1 MAFIANNG
9 NVGGAAISISGVS
22 QHDLAAGGSPQPHGG
37 ICVFLRCTVLIPIKL
52 QLLLFVRND
61 LCCHCRLD
69 DSLDLFGYH
78 WRSHY
83 SDTQTV
89 PVNKE
94 SCSEVDG
101 HCGVS

>member
-1 MAFIANNG
+1 
-9 NVGGAAISISGVS
+9 VLPSIGGVS
-22 QHDLAAGGSPQPHGG
+22 QHALPQGVPRNRMAASVSFCAVP
-37 ICVFLRCTVLIPIKL
+37 VLIPIKL

-61 LCCHCRLD
+61 LSCHCRLD

-78 WRSHY
+78 WHSHY

-101 HCGVS
+101 HSGVS